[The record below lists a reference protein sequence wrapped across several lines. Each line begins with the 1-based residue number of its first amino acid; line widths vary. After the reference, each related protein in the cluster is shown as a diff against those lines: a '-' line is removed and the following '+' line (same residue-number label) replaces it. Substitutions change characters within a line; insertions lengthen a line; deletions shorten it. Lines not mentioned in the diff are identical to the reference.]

1 MDKRIKWIDYS
12 KAGLIYLVVLAHYGH
27 INTNVENLICAFHMP
42 AFFFISGYLHKSSD
56 WAASIKK
63 NFQRLIIPALCFSFI
78 YMMVNCA
85 VYYVQNHAL
94 SLEDNLIKPLL
105 GIVRYDRPN
114 ATPPCGVIW
123 FLEVL
128 FICNVLIDF
137 IRKNIT
143 AIITIMLLCMTAT
156 WILARQ
162 GVVCMSYGFMPQR
175 FLASF
180 PFVAAGILF
189 RHYDLLEKF
198 LKNYILGIVAIVLF
212 ISAALWN
219 GRAGIMTWRFGNDAL
234 LFFTIALIG
243 SLAFF
248 WLMDKIKFDTPYIIL
263 KISTGTI
270 TILCLHKLMIPVI
283 SRILHINPYFG
294 SLIILAIC
302 FPLILLFDKYTPWLV
317 GRKRA

>member
-1 MDKRIKWIDYS
+1 
-12 KAGLIYLVVLAHYGH
+12 
-27 INTNVENLICAFHMP
+27 
-42 AFFFISGYLHKSSD
+42 
-56 WAASIKK
+56 
-63 NFQRLIIPALCFSFI
+63 
-78 YMMVNCA
+78 
-85 VYYVQNHAL
+85 
-94 SLEDNLIKPLL
+94 
-105 GIVRYDRPN
+105 
-114 ATPPCGVIW
+114 
-123 FLEVL
+123 
-128 FICNVLIDF
+128 
-137 IRKNIT
+137 
-143 AIITIMLLCMTAT
+143 MTAT

-248 WLMDKIKFDTPYIIL
+248 WLMEKIRYEAPYVIL